1 MNAIEEYH
9 KTLKLEIE
17 SKMLTLE
24 SGGNKTQLFTRYAI
38 DLLKAN
44 GEVDNVIVAYD
55 EETNPGRKSHKVNA
69 FSISDDYTSVSLFVT
84 IYKAQ
89 KTIQSLSEKEV
100 SDAIKLVS
108 NFYIKAAQEDYVNR
122 LTDSAEIVG
131 CAQVLGKDDEF
142 KDNAQQIKIYI
153 LTNGIFSGKL
163 KTDKGLGGLQLTCK
177 MIDLDRL
184 CEMSEEQSQPI
195 FVDFESLG
203 YKVPCITGAED
214 NDLYQ
219 AYIAI
224 VPGAC
229 LADLYETYKVRL
241 MENNVRQFLQFTGKI
256 NKGIKETIEK
266 EPEMFLAYNNGIAAT
281 ASDIELDRTGKFIKS
296 VKGLQIVNGGQTT
309 ASLYHVKDT
318 NKDVDLSRI
327 LVQVKFSIVRNE
339 ERYDEIVAN
348 ISRCANT
355 QNKVSES
362 DFSANREELI
372 RLETWSRSVM
382 TEPSS
387 TRPTSTFWYFER
399 AKGQYKNFRL
409 KEGFTKQAESQFDM
423 KYPKEQV
430 FTKYDLAKYENC
442 YGETHFLVKINGIDC
457 DDYIGPHTV
466 CMGNEKNYA
475 VFLKHNMPKLSEI
488 DNIYFEDLIAKAIL
502 FKEADKRY
510 GTKQHGE
517 PIGEIKKSV
526 VPYAIALLHHITDG
540 QIDLYKIWMRQEVS
554 TELSNFL
561 YELMKQINKFILSY
575 EGVARYEELAKK
587 KSLWEDVKSHTW
599 SYNLKDIK
607 RDLIDP
613 NNPPKRV
620 SKSKEEQERILAEE
634 CRIMISNVPIEIW
647 ERIAL
652 WGKESECLSVMQQNL
667 CHELG
672 RKIGKREAFSNSEL
686 EGGAQIIDILSK
698 NNIDLLYQADAFVEE
713 EAEQQVQIPSKK
725 KITNRELNLLMTDDL
740 LHKMRDWDK
749 THHVL
754 RDYVY
759 DNLDKVVCGEIEMSF
774 KMKWSF
780 FYGLENMKARGFK
793 PK

>member
-1 MNAIEEYH
+1 MKELEEYH
-9 KTLKLEIE
+9 KSLKLEIE
-17 SKMLTLE
+17 TRMLSLE
-24 SGGNKTQLFTRYAI
+24 NGGNKTQLFTHYAI
-38 DLLKAN
+38 DLLKTN
-44 GEVDNVIVAYD
+44 GDVDNVCVAYD
-55 EETNPGRKSHKVNA
+55 EETNPGRLPHRINA
-69 FSISDDYTSVSLFVT
+69 FSFSEDFTTISLFVT

-89 KTIQSLSEKEV
+89 KSITAISSKELQE
-100 SDAIKLVS
+100 AIKQVS
-108 NFYIKAAQEDYVNR
+108 NFYIKASQEEYVNK

-131 CAQVLGKDDEF
+131 CAHELGKNDEL
-142 KDNAQQIKIYI
+142 KDNAQQIKIFV
-153 LTNGIFSGKL
+153 LTNGTYNDHVKA
-163 KTDKGLGGLQLTCK
+163 DKVLGGLPLECK
-177 MIDLDRL
+177 VFDLNYL
-184 CEMSEEQSQPI
+184 CKISEEQKQPI
-195 FVDFESLG
+195 YVDFESLG
-203 YKVPCITGAED
+203 YKIPCITGAED

-219 AYIAI
+219 AYLAI

-256 NKGIKETIEK
+256 NKGIKETIETA
-266 EPEMFLAYNNGIAAT
+266 PEMFLAYNNGIAAT
-281 ASDIELDRTGKFIKS
+281 ASDIMLDRTGKYIKS
-296 VKGLQIVNGGQTT
+296 IKGLQIVNGGQTT
-309 ASLYHVKDT
+309 ASLYHAKEA
-318 NKDVDLSRI
+318 NKQVDLSRI
-327 LVQVKFSIVRNE
+327 LVQVKFSIVKDE
-339 ERYDEIVAN
+339 GRYDEIVGN

-355 QNKVSES
+355 QNKVNEA

-372 RLETWSRSVM
+372 RLETWSRSIM

-387 TRPTSTFWYFER
+387 THPTSTFWYFER

-409 KEGFTKQAESQFDM
+409 KEGFTKQAETQFDI

-442 YGETHFLVKINGIDC
+442 YGETHYTVIVNGEARDE
-457 DDYIGPHTV
+457 YIGPHTV
-466 CMGNEKNYA
+466 CLGNEKNYA

-517 PIGEIKKSV
+517 PIGDLKKSV
-526 VPYAIALLHHITDG
+526 VPYAIALLHQITDG
-540 QIDLYKIWMRQEVS
+540 KVDLYKIWMRQEVS
-554 TELSNFL
+554 TELSDFL
-561 YELMKQINKFILSY
+561 YELMKQINKYITSID
-575 EGVARYEELAKK
+575 GVARYEELAKK
-587 KSLWEDVKSHTW
+587 KSLWEDIKKHTW
-599 SYNLKDIK
+599 SYNLKEIK

-634 CRIMISNVPIEIW
+634 SRILLSNIPLEIW

-652 WGKESECLSVMQQNL
+652 WGKESECLNVMQQNL
-667 CHELG
+667 CHEIG
-672 RKIGKREAFSNSEL
+672 RKVGKKEGFSNSEL
-686 EGGAQIIDILSK
+686 EGGSQIVDILSK

-713 EAEQQVQIPSKK
+713 EVEQTVQVPTRKK
-725 KITNRELNLLMTDDL
+725 MTNREVNLLMTDEL
-740 LHKMRDWDK
+740 LLKMRNWDR

-780 FYGLENMKARGFK
+780 YYGLENMKTRGFK
-793 PK
+793 P

>member
-9 KTLKLEIE
+9 KTLELEIQTTQ
-17 SKMLTLE
+17 LTLE
-24 SGGNKTQLFTRYAI
+24 NGGNKTQLFTRYAI
-38 DLLKAN
+38 DLMKAD
-44 GEVDNVIVAYD
+44 GEVDNVIIAYD
-55 EETNPGRKSHKVNA
+55 EETNPGRKPHKVNA
-69 FSISDDYTSVSLFVT
+69 FSISDDYTMVSLFVT

-89 KTIQSLSEKEV
+89 RTIQDLSEREV
-100 SDAIKLVS
+100 MEAIKQVS
-108 NFYIKAAQEDYVNR
+108 NFFVKATQEDYVNK

-131 CAQVLGKDDEF
+131 CAHVLGKEEEF
-142 KDNAQQIKIYI
+142 KDNAQQIKIYV
-153 LTNGIFSGKL
+153 LSNATFSGKL
-163 KTDKGLGGLQLTCK
+163 KTEKELCGLKLKCEV
-177 MIDLDRL
+177 IDLARL
-184 CEMSEEQSQPI
+184 SEMSEEQSQPI

-203 YKVPCITGAED
+203 YKIPCIAGAED

-224 VPGAC
+224 VPGQC
-229 LADLYETYKVRL
+229 LSDLYETYKVRL

-281 ASDIELDRTGKFIKS
+281 ASDIELDKTRKYIKS
-296 VKGLQIVNGGQTT
+296 VMGLQIVNGGQTT

-318 NKDVDLSRI
+318 DKDIDLSRI
-327 LVQVKFSIVRNE
+327 RVQVKFSVIKNE
-339 ERYDEIVAN
+339 ERYDEIVTN

-399 AKGQYKNFRL
+399 SKGQYKNFRL

-442 YGETHFLVKINGIDC
+442 YGETHYTVMVNGEARDE
-457 DDYIGPHTV
+457 YIGPHTV
-466 CMGNEKNYA
+466 CLGNEKNYA

-502 FKEADKRY
+502 FKDADRRY
-510 GTKQHGE
+510 GTKQHGV

-526 VPYAIALLHHITDG
+526 VPYAIALLHHITNG
-540 QIDLYKIWMRQEVS
+540 QIDLYKIWIRQEVS
-554 TELSNFL
+554 TELSDFL

-575 EGVARYEELAKK
+575 EDVARYEELAKK
-587 KSLWEDVKSHTW
+587 KSLWEDIKNNTW

-620 SKSKEEQERILAEE
+620 SKTKEEQERILAEE
-634 CRIMISNVPIEIW
+634 SRIMISNVPVEIW

-652 WGKESECLSVMQQNL
+652 WGKESECLNVMQQNL

-672 RKIGKREAFSNSEL
+672 RKINKKEAYSNSEL

-713 EAEQQVQIPSKK
+713 EAEQVVQVPTKK
-725 KITNRELNLLMTDDL
+725 KITNREVNLLMTDGL
-740 LHKMRDWDK
+740 LLKMRDWDRS
-749 THHVL
+749 HHVL
-754 RDYVY
+754 KDYVY
-759 DNLDKVVCGEIEMSF
+759 DNLDKVVCGEIEMTF

-780 FYGLENMKARGFK
+780 YYGLENMKARGFK
-793 PK
+793 P

>member
-177 MIDLDRL
+177 MIDLERL

-339 ERYDEIVAN
+339 ERYNEIVAN

-372 RLETWSRSVM
+372 RLETWSRSIM

-442 YGETHFLVKINGIDC
+442 YGETHFMVKINGIDC

-466 CMGNEKNYA
+466 CLGNEKNYA

-634 CRIMISNVPIEIW
+634 CRIMISNVPVEIW

-698 NNIDLLYQADAFVEE
+698 NNIDLLYQADAFAEE
-713 EAEQQVQIPSKK
+713 EAEQQVQVPTKK
-725 KITNRELNLLMTDDL
+725 KISNREVNLLMTDEL
-740 LHKMRDWDK
+740 LRKMRDWDR

-780 FYGLENMKARGFK
+780 YYGLENMKARGFK
-793 PK
+793 P

>member
-24 SGGNKTQLFTRYAI
+24 GGGNKTQLFTRYAI
-38 DLLKAN
+38 DLMKAN

-55 EETNPGRKSHKVNA
+55 EETNPERKPHKVNA
-69 FSISDDYTSVSLFVT
+69 FSISDDYTTVSLFVT

-89 KTIQSLSEKEV
+89 KTIQSLSEREV
-100 SDAIKLVS
+100 MDAIKLVS
-108 NFYIKAAQEDYVNR
+108 NFFMKAVQEDYVNK

-131 CAQVLGKDDEF
+131 CAQVLGKDEEF

-153 LTNGIFSGKL
+153 LTNGTFSGKL
-163 KTDKGLGGLQLTCK
+163 KNDKELGGLQLTCK
-177 MIDLDRL
+177 VIDLERL
-184 CEMSEEQSQPI
+184 CNMSEEQSQPI

-327 LVQVKFSIVRNE
+327 LVQVKFSVVRNV

-442 YGETHFLVKINGIDC
+442 YGETHFMVKINGIDC
-457 DDYIGPHTV
+457 EDYIGPHTV
-466 CMGNEKNYA
+466 CLGNEKNYA

-526 VPYAIALLHHITDG
+526 VPYAIALLYHITEG

-587 KSLWEDVKSHTW
+587 KSLWEDIKKHTW
-599 SYNLKDIK
+599 SYNLKEIK

-613 NNPPKRV
+613 KNPPRRV

-634 CRIMISNVPIEIW
+634 CRIMISNVPVEIW

-672 RKIGKREAFSNSEL
+672 RKIGKKEMFSNCEL

-713 EAEQQVQIPSKK
+713 EAEQQVQVPSKK

-793 PK
+793 P

>member
-1 MNAIEEYH
+1 M
-9 KTLKLEIE
+9 
-17 SKMLTLE
+17 
-24 SGGNKTQLFTRYAI
+24 
-38 DLLKAN
+38 
-44 GEVDNVIVAYD
+44 
-55 EETNPGRKSHKVNA
+55 
-69 FSISDDYTSVSLFVT
+69 
-84 IYKAQ
+84 
-89 KTIQSLSEKEV
+89 
-100 SDAIKLVS
+100 DAIKLVS
-108 NFYIKAAQEDYVNR
+108 NFYMKAVQEDYVNK

-131 CAQVLGKDDEF
+131 CAQVLGKDEEF

-153 LTNGIFSGKL
+153 LTNGTFSGKL
-163 KTDKGLGGLQLTCK
+163 KADKELGGLQLTCK
-177 MIDLDRL
+177 VIDLECL

-219 AYIAI
+219 SYIAI

-327 LVQVKFSIVRNE
+327 LVQVKFSVVRNV
-339 ERYDEIVAN
+339 ERYEEIVAN

-442 YGETHFLVKINGIDC
+442 YGETHFMVKINGIDC

-466 CMGNEKNYA
+466 CLGNEKNYA

-517 PIGEIKKSV
+517 PIGEIKKTV
-526 VPYAIALLHHITDG
+526 VPYAIALLYHITEG

-575 EGVARYEELAKK
+575 KDVARYEELAKK
-587 KSLWEDVKSHTW
+587 KSLWEDIKEHTW
-599 SYNLKDIK
+599 SYNLKEIK

-613 NNPPKRV
+613 KNPPKRV

-634 CRIMISNVPIEIW
+634 CRIMISNVPVEIW

-672 RKIGKREAFSNSEL
+672 RKIGKKETFTNSEL

-725 KITNRELNLLMTDDL
+725 KVTNWELNQLMTDEL
-740 LHKMRDWDK
+740 LRKMRNWDK

-754 RDYVY
+754 KDYVY

-793 PK
+793 P

>member
-24 SGGNKTQLFTRYAI
+24 GGGNKTQLFTRYAI
-38 DLLKAN
+38 DLMKAN

-55 EETNPGRKSHKVNA
+55 EETNPERKPHKVNA
-69 FSISDDYTSVSLFVT
+69 FSISDDYTTVSLFVT

-89 KTIQSLSEKEV
+89 KTIQSLSEREV
-100 SDAIKLVS
+100 MDAIKLVS
-108 NFYIKAAQEDYVNR
+108 NFYMKAVQEDYVNK

-153 LTNGIFSGKL
+153 LTNGTFSGKL
-163 KTDKGLGGLQLTCK
+163 KNDKELGGLQLTCK
-177 MIDLDRL
+177 VIDLERL
-184 CEMSEEQSQPI
+184 CNMSEEQSQPI

-327 LVQVKFSIVRNE
+327 LVQVKFSVVRNV

-442 YGETHFLVKINGIDC
+442 YGETHFMVKINGIDC
-457 DDYIGPHTV
+457 EDYIGPHTV
-466 CMGNEKNYA
+466 CLGNEKNYA

-526 VPYAIALLHHITDG
+526 VPYAIALLYHITEG

-587 KSLWEDVKSHTW
+587 KSLWEDIKKHTW
-599 SYNLKDIK
+599 SYNLKEIK

-613 NNPPKRV
+613 KNPPRRV

-634 CRIMISNVPIEIW
+634 CRIMISNVPVEIW

-672 RKIGKREAFSNSEL
+672 RKIGKKETFSNSEL

-793 PK
+793 P

>member
-457 DDYIGPHTV
+457 DDYIGPHTI

-517 PIGEIKKSV
+517 PIGEIKKTV

>member
-24 SGGNKTQLFTRYAI
+24 GGGNKTQLFTRYAI
-38 DLLKAN
+38 DLMKAN

-55 EETNPGRKSHKVNA
+55 EETNPKRKPHKVNA
-69 FSISDDYTSVSLFVT
+69 FSISDDYTTVSLFVT

-89 KTIQSLSEKEV
+89 KTIQSLSEREV
-100 SDAIKLVS
+100 MDAIKLVS
-108 NFYIKAAQEDYVNR
+108 NFYMKAVQEDYVNK

-131 CAQVLGKDDEF
+131 CAHVLGKDEEF

-153 LTNGIFSGKL
+153 LTNGTFSGKL
-163 KTDKGLGGLQLTCK
+163 KAGKELGGLQLACNV
-177 MIDLDRL
+177 IDLERL
-184 CEMSEEQSQPI
+184 CEMSDEQSQPI

-219 AYIAI
+219 SYVAI

-309 ASLYHVKDT
+309 ASLYHVKDA

-327 LVQVKFSIVRNE
+327 LVQVKFSIVRNV

-442 YGETHFLVKINGIDC
+442 YGETHFTVKINGIDC

-466 CMGNEKNYA
+466 CLGNEKNYA
-475 VFLKHNMPKLSEI
+475 VFLKHNMPKLSEL

-517 PIGEIKKSV
+517 PIGEIKKTV
-526 VPYAIALLHHITDG
+526 VPYAIALLYHITAG

-575 EGVARYEELAKK
+575 ENVARFEELAKK
-587 KSLWEDVKSHTW
+587 KSLWEDIKEHTW
-599 SYNLKDIK
+599 SYNLKEIK
-607 RDLIDP
+607 RDLIDLK
-613 NNPPKRV
+613 NPPKRV

-634 CRIMISNVPIEIW
+634 CRIMISNVPVEIW

-672 RKIGKREAFSNSEL
+672 RKIGKKEMFSNSEL

-698 NNIDLLYQADAFVEE
+698 NNIDLLYQADAFVED
-713 EAEQQVQIPSKK
+713 EAEQQVQIPLKK

-780 FYGLENMKARGFK
+780 FYGLENMKVRGFK
-793 PK
+793 P

>member
-24 SGGNKTQLFTRYAI
+24 GGGNKTQLFTRYAI
-38 DLLKAN
+38 DLMKAN

-55 EETNPGRKSHKVNA
+55 EETNPERKPHKVNA
-69 FSISDDYTSVSLFVT
+69 FSISDDYTTVSLFVT

-89 KTIQSLSEKEV
+89 KTIQSLSEREV
-100 SDAIKLVS
+100 MDAIKLVS
-108 NFYIKAAQEDYVNR
+108 NFFMKAVQEDYVNK

-131 CAQVLGKDDEF
+131 CAQVLGKDEEF

-153 LTNGIFSGKL
+153 LTNGTFSGKL
-163 KTDKGLGGLQLTCK
+163 KNDKELGGLQLTCK
-177 MIDLDRL
+177 VIDLERL
-184 CEMSEEQSQPI
+184 CNMSEEQSQPI

-327 LVQVKFSIVRNE
+327 LVQVKFSVVRNV

-442 YGETHFLVKINGIDC
+442 YGETHFMVKINGIDC
-457 DDYIGPHTV
+457 EDYIGPHTV
-466 CMGNEKNYA
+466 CLGNEKNYA

-526 VPYAIALLHHITDG
+526 VPYAIALLYHITEG

-587 KSLWEDVKSHTW
+587 KSLWEDIKKHTW
-599 SYNLKDIK
+599 SYNLKEIK

-613 NNPPKRV
+613 KNPPRRV

-634 CRIMISNVPIEIW
+634 CRIMISNVPVEIW

-672 RKIGKREAFSNSEL
+672 RKIGKKETFSNSEL

-713 EAEQQVQIPSKK
+713 EAEQQVQVPSKK

-759 DNLDKVVCGEIEMSF
+759 GNLDKVVCGEIEMSF

-793 PK
+793 P

>member
-9 KTLKLEIE
+9 KTRKLEIE

-517 PIGEIKKSV
+517 PIGEIKKTV

>member
-1 MNAIEEYH
+1 MKELEEYH
-9 KTLKLEIE
+9 KSLKMEIE
-17 SKMLTLE
+17 TRMLTLE
-24 SGGNKTQLFTRYAI
+24 NGGNKTQLFTHYAI

-44 GEVDNVIVAYD
+44 GEVDNVCVAYD
-55 EETNPGRKSHKVNA
+55 EETNPGRKPHRINA
-69 FSISDDYTSVSLFVT
+69 FSFSEDYTAISLFVT
-84 IYKAQ
+84 IYKTQRNITAVSQ
-89 KTIQSLSEKEV
+89 KEV
-100 SDAIKLVS
+100 QEAIRMVS
-108 NFYIKAAQEDYVNR
+108 NFYIKATQEDYVNR

-131 CAQVLGKDDEF
+131 CAHELAKNDDL
-142 KDNAQQIKIYI
+142 KDNSQQVNIFI
-153 LTNGIFSGKL
+153 LTNGTFNEPIKA
-163 KTDKGLGGLQLTCK
+163 DKELGGLQLECK
-177 MIDLDRL
+177 VFDLEYF
-184 CEMSEEQSQPI
+184 CKISEEQKQPI

-203 YKVPCITGAED
+203 YKVPCICGAED

-229 LADLYETYKVRL
+229 LADLYGTYKVRL

-256 NKGIKETIEK
+256 NNGIKETIETA
-266 EPEMFLAYNNGIAAT
+266 PEMFLAYNNGIAAT
-281 ASDIELDRTGKFIKS
+281 ASQIELDRTGKYIKS

-327 LVQVKFSIVRNE
+327 RVQVKFSIVKNE

-355 QNKVSES
+355 QNKVNES

-372 RLETWSRSVM
+372 RLETWSRSIM

-387 TRPTSTFWYFER
+387 THPTSTFWYFER

-442 YGETHFLVKINGIDC
+442 YGETHFTVRIAGTDC

-466 CMGNEKNYA
+466 CLGNEKNYA

-502 FKEADKRY
+502 FKEADRRY

-517 PIGEIKKSV
+517 PIGDLKKSV
-526 VPYAIALLHHITDG
+526 VPYAIALLHHITEG
-540 QIDLYKIWMRQEVS
+540 KVDLYKIWMRQEVS
-554 TELSNFL
+554 PELSEFL
-561 YELMKQINKFILSY
+561 YELMRQINKYIISI

-587 KSLWEDVKSHTW
+587 KTLWEDIKNHTW
-599 SYNLKDIK
+599 SYNLKEIK

-620 SKSKEEQERILAEE
+620 SKSKEELERILAEE
-634 CRIMISNVPIEIW
+634 SRILLANIPVEIW

-652 WGKESECLSVMQQNL
+652 WGKESECLNVMQQNL
-667 CHELG
+667 CHEIG
-672 RKIGKREAFSNSEL
+672 RKIGKKDGFSNSEL
-686 EGGAQIIDILSK
+686 EGGTQIIDILAK

-713 EAEQQVQIPSKK
+713 EVEQEVQVPTKK
-725 KITNRELNLLMTDDL
+725 KMTNRELNLLMTDDL
-740 LHKMRDWDK
+740 LLKMRNWDR

-754 RDYVY
+754 KDYVY

-780 FYGLENMKARGFK
+780 FYGLENMKARGFR
-793 PK
+793 P

>member
-457 DDYIGPHTV
+457 DDFIGPHTV

-475 VFLKHNMPKLSEI
+475 FFLKHNMPKLSEI

-517 PIGEIKKSV
+517 PIGEIKKTV

>member
-1 MNAIEEYH
+1 MRELEEYH
-9 KTLKLEIE
+9 KSLKMEIE
-17 SKMLTLE
+17 TRMLTLE
-24 SGGNKTQLFTRYAI
+24 SGGNKTQLFTHYAI

-44 GEVDNVIVAYD
+44 GEVDNVCVAYD
-55 EETNPGRKSHKVNA
+55 EETNPGRKPHKINA
-69 FSISDDYTSVSLFVT
+69 FSFSEDYSTISLFVT

-89 KTIQSLSEKEV
+89 KSITAVSQKEV
-100 SDAIKLVS
+100 SEAIRLVS
-108 NFYIKAAQEDYVNR
+108 NFYVKASQEDYVNR

-131 CAQVLGKDDEF
+131 CAHELGKNEDL
-142 KDNAQQIKIYI
+142 KDNAHQIKIFI
-153 LTNGIFSGKL
+153 LTNGTYKEPIKA
-163 KTDKGLGGLQLTCK
+163 DKELEHLQLECK
-177 MIDLDRL
+177 VFDLDYF
-184 CEMSEEQSQPI
+184 CKISEEQKQPI

-203 YKVPCITGAED
+203 YKIPYITGAED

-229 LADLYETYKVRL
+229 LADLYGTYKVRL

-256 NKGIKETIEK
+256 NNGIKETIETA
-266 EPEMFLAYNNGIAAT
+266 PEMFLAYNNGIAAT
-281 ASDIELDRTGKFIKS
+281 ASHIELDRTGKYIKS
-296 VKGLQIVNGGQTT
+296 IKGLQIVNGGQTT

-318 NKDVDLSRI
+318 NKDIDLSRI
-327 LVQVKFSIVRNE
+327 LVLVKFSIVKNE
-339 ERYDEIVAN
+339 ERYDEIVGN

-355 QNKVSES
+355 QNKVNES

-372 RLETWSRSVM
+372 RLETWSRSIM

-387 TRPTSTFWYFER
+387 THSTSTFWYFER
-399 AKGQYKNFRL
+399 VKGQYKNFRL

-442 YGETHFLVKINGIDC
+442 YGETHFTVKIAGVDC

-466 CMGNEKNYA
+466 CLGNEKNYA
-475 VFLKHNMPKLSEI
+475 VFLKHNMPKLSDI

-517 PIGEIKKSV
+517 PIGDLKKIV
-526 VPYAIALLHHITDG
+526 VPYAIALLHHITNG

-554 TELSNFL
+554 PELSDFL
-561 YELMKQINKFILSY
+561 YELMKQINDFITSIQ
-575 EGVARYEELAKK
+575 GVSRYEELAKK
-587 KSLWEDVKSHTW
+587 KSFWEDVKNRTW
-599 SYNLKDIK
+599 SYNLNEIK
-607 RDLIDP
+607 RDLIDSV
-613 NNPPKRV
+613 NPPKRV

-634 CRIMISNVPIEIW
+634 SRIMLVNIPVEIW

-652 WGKESECLSVMQQNL
+652 WGKESECLNVMQQNL
-667 CHELG
+667 CHEIA
-672 RKIGKREAFSNSEL
+672 RKVGKKENFSISEL
-686 EGGAQIIDILSK
+686 ESGTNIVDILAK

-713 EAEQQVQIPSKK
+713 ETEQIVQVPTKK
-725 KITNRELNLLMTDDL
+725 KISNWELNELMTDDL
-740 LHKMRDWDK
+740 LRKMRNWDR

-754 RDYVY
+754 KDYVY
-759 DNLDKVVCGEIEMSF
+759 DYLDKVVRGEIEMSV

-780 FYGLENMKARGFK
+780 FYGFENMKARGFK
-793 PK
+793 P

>member
-517 PIGEIKKSV
+517 PIGEIKKTV

-672 RKIGKREAFSNSEL
+672 WKIGKREAFSNSEL

>member
-517 PIGEIKKSV
+517 PIGEIKKTV

-587 KSLWEDVKSHTW
+587 KSLWEDV
-599 SYNLKDIK
+599 
-607 RDLIDP
+607 
-613 NNPPKRV
+613 
-620 SKSKEEQERILAEE
+620 
-634 CRIMISNVPIEIW
+634 EIW

>member
-1 MNAIEEYH
+1 MKELEEFH
-9 KTLKLEIE
+9 KSLKMEVE
-17 SKMLTLE
+17 TRMLTLE
-24 SGGNKTQLFTRYAI
+24 SGGNKTQLFTHYAI

-44 GEVDNVIVAYD
+44 GEVDNVCVAYD
-55 EETNPGRKSHKVNA
+55 EETNPGRKPHRINA
-69 FSISDDYTSVSLFVT
+69 FSFSEDFSTISLFVT

-89 KTIQSLSEKEV
+89 KTIISVSPKEV
-100 SDAIKLVS
+100 QEAIKLVS
-108 NFYIKAAQEDYVNR
+108 NFYIKARHEDYVNR
-122 LTDSAEIVG
+122 VTDSAEIVG
-131 CAQVLGKDDEF
+131 CAHDLAKNEDL
-142 KDNAQQIKIYI
+142 KDNAQQIKIFI
-153 LTNGIFSGKL
+153 LTNGTFKEPVKADKELDGLTLECKIF
-163 KTDKGLGGLQLTCK
+163 
-177 MIDLDRL
+177 DLDYF
-184 CEMSEEQSQPI
+184 CKISEEQKQPI

-203 YKVPCITGAED
+203 YKVPCITGPKD

-229 LADLYETYKVRL
+229 LADLYGTYKVRL

-256 NKGIKETIEK
+256 NNGIKETIETA
-266 EPEMFLAYNNGIAAT
+266 PEMFLAYNNGIAAT
-281 ASDIELDRTGKFIKS
+281 ACDIELDRTGKFIKS
-296 VKGLQIVNGGQTT
+296 IKGLQIVNGGQTT

-318 NKDVDLSRI
+318 NKDIDLSRI
-327 LVQVKFSIVRNE
+327 LVQVKFSIVKNE
-339 ERYDEIVAN
+339 ERYDEIVGN

-355 QNKVSES
+355 QNKVNES

-372 RLETWSRSVM
+372 RLETWSRSIM

-387 TRPTSTFWYFER
+387 RHSTSTFWYFER

-423 KYPKEQV
+423 KYPKDQV

-442 YGETHFLVKINGIDC
+442 YGETHYTVMVNGEPRDE
-457 DDYIGPHTV
+457 YIGPHTV
-466 CMGNEKNYA
+466 CLGNEKNYA

-502 FKEADKRY
+502 FKETDKRY

-517 PIGEIKKSV
+517 PIGDLKKCV
-526 VPYAIALLHHITDG
+526 VPYAIALLHHITNG

-554 TELSNFL
+554 TELSDFL
-561 YELMKQINKFILSY
+561 YELMKQINKYIISI

-587 KSLWEDVKSHTW
+587 KLLWEDIKNHTW

-620 SKSKEEQERILAEE
+620 SKSKEERERILAEE
-634 CRIMISNVPIEIW
+634 SRILLTNIPVEIW

-652 WGKESECLSVMQQNL
+652 WGKESECLNVMQQNL
-667 CHELG
+667 CHEIG
-672 RKIGKREAFSNSEL
+672 RKVGKKEVFSNSEL
-686 EGGAQIIDILSK
+686 EGGTQIVDILSK

-713 EAEQQVQIPSKK
+713 ETEQAVQVPTKK
-725 KITNRELNLLMTDDL
+725 KMTNRELNLVMTDEL
-740 LHKMRDWDK
+740 LLKMRNWDK

-754 RDYVY
+754 KDYVY
-759 DNLDKVVCGEIEMSF
+759 ENLDKVVCGEIEMSVR
-774 KMKWSF
+774 MKWSF

-793 PK
+793 P

>member
-1 MNAIEEYH
+1 MNTIEEYH

-24 SGGNKTQLFTRYAI
+24 GGGNKTQLFTRYAI
-38 DLLKAN
+38 DLMKAN

-55 EETNPGRKSHKVNA
+55 EETNPGRKPHKVNA
-69 FSISDDYTSVSLFVT
+69 FSISDDYTTVSLFVT

-89 KTIQSLSEKEV
+89 KAIQSISERELM
-100 SDAIKLVS
+100 DAIKLVS
-108 NFYIKAAQEDYVNR
+108 NFYMKAVQEDYVNK

-131 CAQVLGKDDEF
+131 CAQVLGKDEEF

-153 LTNGIFSGKL
+153 LTNGTFSGKL
-163 KTDKGLGGLQLTCK
+163 KADKELGGLQLACK
-177 MIDLDRL
+177 VIDLERL

-219 AYIAI
+219 SYIAI

-327 LVQVKFSIVRNE
+327 LVQVKFSVVRNV
-339 ERYDEIVAN
+339 ERYEEIVAN

-409 KEGFTKQAESQFDM
+409 KEGFTKQAESQFDI

-430 FTKYDLAKYENC
+430 FSKYDLAKYENC
-442 YGETHFLVKINGIDC
+442 YGETHFMVKINGIDC

-466 CMGNEKNYA
+466 CLGNEKNYA

-526 VPYAIALLHHITDG
+526 VPYAIALLYHITEG

-575 EGVARYEELAKK
+575 KGVARYEELAKK
-587 KSLWEDVKSHTW
+587 KSLWEDIKEHTW
-599 SYNLKDIK
+599 SYNLKEIK

-613 NNPPKRV
+613 KNPPKRV

-634 CRIMISNVPIEIW
+634 CRIMISNVPGEIW

-672 RKIGKREAFSNSEL
+672 RKIGKKEMFSNSEL

-713 EAEQQVQIPSKK
+713 EAEQQVQVPSKK

-793 PK
+793 P

>member
-1 MNAIEEYH
+1 
-9 KTLKLEIE
+9 
-17 SKMLTLE
+17 MLTLE

-163 KTDKGLGGLQLTCK
+163 KNDKGLGGLQLTCK

-517 PIGEIKKSV
+517 PIGEIKKTV

>member
-1 MNAIEEYH
+1 M
-9 KTLKLEIE
+9 
-17 SKMLTLE
+17 
-24 SGGNKTQLFTRYAI
+24 
-38 DLLKAN
+38 
-44 GEVDNVIVAYD
+44 
-55 EETNPGRKSHKVNA
+55 
-69 FSISDDYTSVSLFVT
+69 T

-89 KTIQSLSEKEV
+89 KTIQTLSEREMM
-100 SDAIKLVS
+100 DAIKQVS
-108 NFYIKAAQEDYVNR
+108 NFYIKATQEDYVNR

-131 CAQVLGKDDEF
+131 CAQVLGKDEEF

-153 LTNGIFSGKL
+153 ITNGTFAGTL
-163 KTDKGLGGLQLTCK
+163 RNDEELGGLKLTCK
-177 MIDLDRL
+177 VFDLQRL
-184 CEMSEEQSQPI
+184 CEMSEELSQPI

-203 YKVPCITGAED
+203 YKIPCITGAED

-219 AYIAI
+219 AYLAI
-224 VPGAC
+224 VPGTC

-256 NKGIKETIEK
+256 NKGIKETIEN

-296 VKGLQIVNGGQTT
+296 VTGLQIVNGGQTT

-318 NKDVDLSRI
+318 NKDIDLSRI
-327 LVQVKFSIVRNE
+327 LVQVKFSIVKDE
-339 ERYDEIVAN
+339 VRYEEIVAK

-372 RLETWSRSVM
+372 RLETWSRSIM

-430 FTKYDLAKYENC
+430 FTKHDLAKFENC
-442 YGETHFLVKINGIDC
+442 YGEKHYTVKINGEYFDE
-457 DDYIGPHTV
+457 YIGPHTV
-466 CMGNEKNYA
+466 CLGNEKNYD
-475 VFLKHNMPKLSEI
+475 VFLRHNMPKLSEI

-502 FKEADKRY
+502 FKEADRRY

-526 VPYAIALLHHITDG
+526 VPYAIALLHHITNG

-554 TELSNFL
+554 TELSDFL
-561 YELMKQINKFILSY
+561 YELMKQINDFILSY

-587 KSLWEDVKSHTW
+587 KSLWEDVKEHTW
-599 SYNLKDIK
+599 SYNLRDIK

-634 CRIMISNVPIEIW
+634 CRILLSNVPVEIW
-647 ERIAL
+647 GRIAL
-652 WGKESECLSVMQQNL
+652 WGKESECLSIMQQNL
-667 CHELG
+667 CYEIA
-672 RKIGKREAFSNSEL
+672 RKLNKREAFTNNEL
-686 EGGAQIIDILSK
+686 EGGAQIVDILSQ
-698 NNIDLLYQADAFVEE
+698 NNIDLLYQADAFVED
-713 EAEQQVQIPSKK
+713 EAGQAVQIPTKK
-725 KITNRELNLLMTDDL
+725 KMTNKELDILMTDEL
-740 LHKMRDWDK
+740 LLKMRNWDK

-759 DNLDKVVCGEIEMSF
+759 DLLDKVVSGDLEMSI

-780 FYGLENMKARGFK
+780 YYGYENMKARGFK
-793 PK
+793 P

>member
-372 RLETWSRSVM
+372 RLETWSRSIM

-442 YGETHFLVKINGIDC
+442 YGETHFMVKINGIDC

-466 CMGNEKNYA
+466 CLGNEKNYA

-587 KSLWEDVKSHTW
+587 KSLWEDIKEHKW

-613 NNPPKRV
+613 KNPPKRA

-634 CRIMISNVPIEIW
+634 CRIMISNVPVEIW

-672 RKIGKREAFSNSEL
+672 RKIGKKETFSNSEL

>member
-1 MNAIEEYH
+1 MDAKEEYH

-38 DLLKAN
+38 DLMKAN

-55 EETNPGRKSHKVNA
+55 EETNPGRKPHKVNA
-69 FSISDDYTSVSLFVT
+69 FSISDDYTTVSLFVT

-89 KTIQSLSEKEV
+89 KTIQSLSEREV
-100 SDAIKLVS
+100 MDAIKQVS
-108 NFYIKAAQEDYVNR
+108 NFYIKATQEDYVNK

-153 LTNGIFSGKL
+153 LTNGTFSGKL
-163 KTDKGLGGLQLTCK
+163 KAEKELGGLQLTCK
-177 MIDLDRL
+177 VIDLERL

-203 YKVPCITGAED
+203 YKVPCITAAED

-224 VPGAC
+224 VQGTC

-256 NKGIKETIEK
+256 NKGIKETIEQ

-281 ASDIELDRTGKFIKS
+281 ASDIELDKTGKYIKS

-318 NKDVDLSRI
+318 NKDIDLSRI
-327 LVQVKFSIVRNE
+327 RVQVKFSIIRNE
-339 ERYDEIVAN
+339 ARYDEIVAN

-399 AKGQYKNFRL
+399 SKGQYKNFRL
-409 KEGFTKQAESQFDM
+409 KEGFSSQAASQFDM

-442 YGETHFLVKINGIDC
+442 YGEKHFTVKISGVEC

-466 CMGNEKNYA
+466 CLGNEKNYA
-475 VFLKHNMPKLSEI
+475 VFLKHNMPKLSDI

-634 CRIMISNVPIEIW
+634 CRIMISNVPVEIW

-672 RKIGKREAFSNSEL
+672 RKIGKKEMFSNSEL

-713 EAEQQVQIPSKK
+713 EAEQQVQVPSKK

-793 PK
+793 P

>member
-24 SGGNKTQLFTRYAI
+24 GGGNKTQLFTRYAI
-38 DLLKAN
+38 DLMKAN

-55 EETNPGRKSHKVNA
+55 EETNPERKPHKVNA
-69 FSISDDYTSVSLFVT
+69 FSISDDYTTVSLFVT

-89 KTIQSLSEKEV
+89 KTIQSLSEREV
-100 SDAIKLVS
+100 MDAIKLVS
-108 NFYIKAAQEDYVNR
+108 NFFMKAVQEDYVNK

-131 CAQVLGKDDEF
+131 CAQVLGKDEEF

-153 LTNGIFSGKL
+153 LTNGTFSGKL
-163 KTDKGLGGLQLTCK
+163 KNDKELGGLQLTCK
-177 MIDLDRL
+177 VIDLERL
-184 CEMSEEQSQPI
+184 CNMSEEQSQPI

-327 LVQVKFSIVRNE
+327 LVQVKFSVVRNV

-442 YGETHFLVKINGIDC
+442 YGETHFMVKINGIDC
-457 DDYIGPHTV
+457 EDYIGPHTV
-466 CMGNEKNYA
+466 CLGNEKNYA

-526 VPYAIALLHHITDG
+526 VPYAIALLYHITEG

-587 KSLWEDVKSHTW
+587 KSLWEDIKKHTW
-599 SYNLKDIK
+599 SYNLKEIK

-613 NNPPKRV
+613 KNPPRRV

-634 CRIMISNVPIEIW
+634 CRIMISNVPVEIW

-672 RKIGKREAFSNSEL
+672 RKIGKKETFSNSEL

-713 EAEQQVQIPSKK
+713 EAEQQVQVPSKK

-793 PK
+793 P

>member
-24 SGGNKTQLFTRYAI
+24 GGGNKTQLFTRYAI
-38 DLLKAN
+38 DLMKAN

-55 EETNPGRKSHKVNA
+55 EETNPERKPHKVNA
-69 FSISDDYTSVSLFVT
+69 FSISDDYTTVSLFVT

-89 KTIQSLSEKEV
+89 KTIQSLSEREV
-100 SDAIKLVS
+100 MDAIKLVS
-108 NFYIKAAQEDYVNR
+108 NFFMKAVQEDYVNK

-131 CAQVLGKDDEF
+131 CAQVLGKDEEF

-153 LTNGIFSGKL
+153 LTNGTFSGKL
-163 KTDKGLGGLQLTCK
+163 KNDKELGGLQLTCK
-177 MIDLDRL
+177 VIDLERL
-184 CEMSEEQSQPI
+184 CNMSEEQSQPI

-327 LVQVKFSIVRNE
+327 LVQVKFSVVRNV

-442 YGETHFLVKINGIDC
+442 YGETHFMVKINGIDC
-457 DDYIGPHTV
+457 EDYIGPHTV
-466 CMGNEKNYA
+466 CLGNEKNYA

-526 VPYAIALLHHITDG
+526 VPYAIALLYHITEG

-587 KSLWEDVKSHTW
+587 KSLWEDIKKHTW
-599 SYNLKDIK
+599 SYNLKEIK

-613 NNPPKRV
+613 KNPPRRV

-634 CRIMISNVPIEIW
+634 CRIMISNVPVEIW

-652 WGKESECLSVMQQNL
+652 WGKESECLSGMQQNL

-672 RKIGKREAFSNSEL
+672 RKIGKKETFSNSEL

-713 EAEQQVQIPSKK
+713 EAEQQVQVPSKK

-793 PK
+793 P

>member
-177 MIDLDRL
+177 MIDLERL

-372 RLETWSRSVM
+372 RLETWSRSIM

-442 YGETHFLVKINGIDC
+442 YGETHFMVKINGIDC

-466 CMGNEKNYA
+466 CLGNEKNYA

-587 KSLWEDVKSHTW
+587 KSLWEDIKEHKW

-613 NNPPKRV
+613 KNPPKRA

-634 CRIMISNVPIEIW
+634 CRIMISNVPVEIW

-672 RKIGKREAFSNSEL
+672 RKIGKKETFSNSEL

>member
-526 VPYAIALLHHITDG
+526 VPYAIALLYHITEG

>member
-17 SKMLTLE
+17 SKMLTQE

-339 ERYDEIVAN
+339 ERYDDIVAN

-517 PIGEIKKSV
+517 PIGEIKKTV

>member
-1 MNAIEEYH
+1 MKELEEYH
-9 KTLKLEIE
+9 KSLKMEIE
-17 SKMLTLE
+17 TRMLTLE
-24 SGGNKTQLFTRYAI
+24 SGGNKTQLFTHYAI

-44 GEVDNVIVAYD
+44 GDVDNVCVAYD
-55 EETNPGRKSHKVNA
+55 EETNPGRKPHKINA
-69 FSISDDYTSVSLFVT
+69 FSFSDDYTTISLFVT

-89 KTIQSLSEKEV
+89 KSIVAVSQKEIQ
-100 SDAIKLVS
+100 DAIKLVS
-108 NFYIKAAQEDYVNR
+108 NFYIKASQEDYVNR
-122 LTDSAEIVG
+122 VTDSAEIVG
-131 CAQVLGKDDEF
+131 CAHELGKNDDL
-142 KDNAQQIKIYI
+142 KDNAQQIKVYV
-153 LTNGIFSGKL
+153 LTNGTYSDPIKA
-163 KTDKGLGGLQLTCK
+163 DKELGGLPLECK
-177 MIDLDRL
+177 VFDLDYL
-184 CEMSEEQSQPI
+184 CKISEEQKQPI

-203 YKVPCITGAED
+203 YKIPCITGAED

-229 LADLYETYKVRL
+229 LADLYGIYKVRL

-256 NKGIKETIEK
+256 NNGIKETIETA
-266 EPEMFLAYNNGIAAT
+266 PEMFLAYNNGIAAT
-281 ASDIELDRTGKFIKS
+281 ASDIELDRTGKYIKS

-318 NKDVDLSRI
+318 NKDIDLSRI
-327 LVQVKFSIVRNE
+327 LVQVKFSIVKDE
-339 ERYDEIVAN
+339 GRYDEIVGN

-355 QNKVSES
+355 QNKVNEA

-372 RLETWSRSVM
+372 RLETWSRTIM

-387 TRPTSTFWYFER
+387 THPTSTFWYFER

-423 KYPKEQV
+423 KYPKDQV

-442 YGETHFLVKINGIDC
+442 YGEKHYTIMVAGEIRDE
-457 DDYIGPHTV
+457 YIGPHTV
-466 CMGNEKNYA
+466 CLGNEKNYA

-502 FKEADKRY
+502 FKDADRRY

-517 PIGEIKKSV
+517 PIGDLKKSV
-526 VPYAIALLHHITDG
+526 VPYAIALLHHITEG
-540 QIDLYKIWMRQEVS
+540 KVDLYKIWMRQEVS
-554 TELSNFL
+554 TELSDFM
-561 YELMKQINKFILSY
+561 YDLMKQINKYITSI

-587 KSLWEDVKSHTW
+587 KTLWEDIKRHNW

-634 CRIMISNVPIEIW
+634 SRIMLSNIPVEIW

-652 WGKESECLSVMQQNL
+652 WGKESECLNVMQQNL
-667 CHELG
+667 CHEIG
-672 RKIGKREAFSNSEL
+672 RKVGKKEGFSNSEL
-686 EGGAQIIDILSK
+686 EGGTQIIDILSK

-713 EAEQQVQIPSKK
+713 EVEQTVQVPTKK
-725 KITNRELNLLMTDDL
+725 MMTNRELNLLMTDDL
-740 LHKMRDWDK
+740 LLKMRNWDR

-780 FYGLENMKARGFK
+780 YYGLENMKARGFK
-793 PK
+793 P